1 MTHRPIRVMEDGS
14 RVYAD
19 YHRYVPVPEAERKY
33 RRLKPDNPEA
43 VYFAKRWWL
52 PLEVVPDEER
62 VMPETR
68 PDSLTLEHRAR
79 CTCEVCQRPG
89 AAELWRRRH
98 VSRNGKVLPK
108 GPTRG
113 SARHPRG

>member
-1 MTHRPIRVMEDGS
+1 MTHRRIRTLEDGT

-19 YHRYVPVPEAERKY
+19 YQRYKPVAPADRKY
-33 RRLKPDNPEA
+33 AVRKPDDPEA
-43 VYFAKRWWL
+43 VRFGSTWYPPL
-52 PLEVVPDEER
+52 PVLPEDQR

-98 VSRNGKVLPK
+98 ASKK
-108 GPTRG
+108 GRVVPAGITRA
-113 SARHPRG
+113 SARHPRT